1 MVEKLKEIT
10 DTPPCF
16 FQNFVEGGGVS
27 VALPPDPLFFVYFVL
42 IIEATLVKDWNPK
55 DKNPEKYFKDGSFH
69 TELGFVVFPIKTAE
83 SHAKIPDGPPLDW
96 YKIRHVP
103 SWFKLGPSIKLQVCI
118 QEDELWTPEML
129 ENKQVNTKIKQ
140 LLCS

>member
-1 MVEKLKEIT
+1 M
-10 DTPPCF
+10 F
-16 FQNFVEGGGVS
+16 S
-27 VALPPDPLFFVYFVL
+27 
-42 IIEATLVKDWNPK
+42 
-55 DKNPEKYFKDGSFH
+55 
-69 TELGFVVFPIKTAE
+69 PIKTAE

-129 ENKQVNTKIKQ
+129 ENKQVNSKKKNFFFVEHTKNTNKIYHSRVLYSPPPFELKKNIFRRV
-140 LLCS
+140 